1 MKFNPS
7 DFRLIRWSMLAICAT
22 AFASALILYSSAKY
36 AEQTRKN
43 HGDALQQLNEA
54 RSHLNGALE
63 DKENMAVYADKY
75 ATLADFSVI
84 GDDRRL
90 DWVEGLE
97 NIRQQDLVTDF
108 RYNIAPQTAYVP
120 QPPIDSGDFDIR
132 YSEMK
137 LQFDL
142 LHEGQL
148 LDFFTAL
155 RSQIKGWYLLE
166 GCTMQRTAAADGN
179 PAIHITA
186 ECNGGW
192 ITLKKR
198 NEAP

>member
-1 MKFNPS
+1 MRFSLS
-7 DFRLIRWSMLAICAT
+7 DFQLIRWSVLAICA
-22 AFASALILYSSAKY
+22 AVFASALVLYSGAKY
-36 AEQTRKN
+36 AEQTRKD
-43 HGDALQQLNEA
+43 HSDALQQLNVA
-54 RSHLNGALE
+54 RNHLSGALE
-63 DKENMAVYADKY
+63 DKENMAAYADEY
-75 ATLADFSVI
+75 ATLADLGLI
-84 GDDRRL
+84 GEDRRL

-97 NIRQQDLVTDF
+97 NIRQQNLVTDF
-108 RYNIAPQTAYVP
+108 RYNIAPQTAYAP
-120 QPPIDSGDFDIR
+120 QPSIASGDFDIR

-155 RSQIKGWYLLE
+155 RSQIKGRYLLD
-166 GCTMQRTAAADGN
+166 GCTMQRTAVTEGN
-179 PAIHITA
+179 PAIHLTA

>member
-1 MKFNPS
+1 MRFSLS
-7 DFRLIRWSMLAICAT
+7 DLQLIRWSVLAICAAT
-22 AFASALILYSSAKY
+22 FVGSLVLYSSAKY
-36 AEQTRKN
+36 AERTRKD
-43 HGDALQQLNEA
+43 HLDALQQLNVA
-54 RSHLNGALE
+54 RGHLAGALE
-63 DKENMAVYADKY
+63 DKENMAVYAGEY
-75 ATLADFSVI
+75 AALADLGVI
-84 GDDRRL
+84 GEDRRL
-90 DWVEGLE
+90 DWVEGME
-97 NIRQQDLVTDF
+97 NIRQQNLVIDF
-108 RYNIAPQTAYVP
+108 RYSIAPQTAYAP
-120 QPPIDSGDFDIR
+120 QPPIASGDFDIR

-155 RSQIKGWYLLE
+155 RSQIKGRYILE
-166 GCTMQRTAAADGN
+166 GCSLQRTAAEGN
-179 PAIHITA
+179 PAIHLTA

>member
-1 MKFNPS
+1 MRFTPS
-7 DFRLIRWSMLAICAT
+7 DFQLIRSSVLAIFA
-22 AFASALILYSSAKY
+22 AIFASAVVLYSSARY
-36 AEQTRKN
+36 AEQTRKD
-43 HGDALQQLNEA
+43 HHDALQQLNAA
-54 RSHLNGALE
+54 RSQLNGALE
-63 DKENMAVYADKY
+63 DKENMAAYADEY
-75 ATLADFSVI
+75 ATLADFGII
-84 GDDRRL
+84 GEDRRL

-97 NIRQQDLVTDF
+97 NIRQQNLVTDF
-108 RYNIAPQTAYVP
+108 RYNIAPQIPYAP
-120 QPPIDSGDFDIR
+120 QPPIASGDFDIR

-166 GCTMQRTAAADGN
+166 GCTMQRTAASDGN
-179 PAIHITA
+179 PAIHLTA